1 MAFKVKFCQ
10 KPKWANVLYL
20 EILLKDWTWPCS
32 DQLSIKLKFINAKY
46 LLYLC
51 MCACWITYVLS
62 DSLWPHGLYLTRLLC
77 SWDFPG
83 KNIGVDCHFLLQEI
97 FLTQGLNPGLL
108 HCRQTLYCLSH
119 QGSPCLVAKLCP
131 ILCNP
136 MEYSVPGVCSNSCP
150 LNQWSCPTISF
161 SASLFA
167 SCPQSFPA
175 SGSFPMG
182 WLFASGGQRIEA
194 SA

>member
-1 MAFKVKFCQ
+1 MEQNQIISRLMAFKVKFCQ
-10 KPKWANVLYL
+10 KPKWSNVLYL

-97 FLTQGLNPGLL
+97 FPTQGLNPPFLYPL
-108 HCRQTLYCLSH
+108 HYRQILYAE
-119 QGSPCLVAKLCP
+119 PPRKLFCICGP
-131 ILCNP
+131 TQKVCYEKFW
-136 MEYSVPGVCSNSCP
+136 EYKRVKM
-150 LNQWSCPTISF
+150 L
-161 SASLFA
+161 
-167 SCPQSFPA
+167 
-175 SGSFPMG
+175 
-182 WLFASGGQRIEA
+182 
-194 SA
+194 